1 MKNLTKLKLSKYAFM
16 SAPRNDVYLIFSGR
30 SGKNIRLSCKSF
42 DAIKHNRLDTIS
54 DDTLYLLRVVC
65 FVCIQVQN
73 VLPSSAH
80 PFCWHADK
88 M

>member
-42 DAIKHNRLDTIS
+42 DAIKHNRLDTKVS
-54 DDTLYLLRVVC
+54 
-65 FVCIQVQN
+65 
-73 VLPSSAH
+73 H
-80 PFCWHADK
+80 PNK
-88 M
+88 

>member
-42 DAIKHNRLDTIS
+42 DAIKT
-54 DDTLYLLRVVC
+54 
-65 FVCIQVQN
+65 
-73 VLPSSAH
+73 
-80 PFCWHADK
+80 
-88 M
+88 

>member
-42 DAIKHNRLDTIS
+42 DAIKHNRLDIIS
-54 DDTLYLLRVVC
+54 DDNIRRYSLLIKECKGPCTRE
-65 FVCIQVQN
+65 
-73 VLPSSAH
+73 
-80 PFCWHADK
+80 
-88 M
+88 

>member
-80 PFCWHADK
+80 PCR
-88 M
+88 